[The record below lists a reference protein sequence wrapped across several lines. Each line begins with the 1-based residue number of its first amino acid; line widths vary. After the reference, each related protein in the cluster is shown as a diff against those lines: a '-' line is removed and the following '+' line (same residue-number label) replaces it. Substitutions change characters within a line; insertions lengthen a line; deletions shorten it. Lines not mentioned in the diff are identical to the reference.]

1 MASSQGANEAR
12 SVISGTPAK
21 ALLTGHPALAVLALS
36 TKASSSSPGT
46 VPTVT
51 RSILVMVGT
60 PSTGRSVTVASVC
73 TDSGGLPASARMLD
87 RAIEKQAACAAAI
100 SCSGFEPGPSS
111 KRDLYVYPP
120 LIVSPAVKVPVP
132 VGTSPF
138 HSALPFAGIATS
150 LFQWLVSLDSPIE
163 LPRSPIRLVE
173 PFYLV
178 IWDVIQR

>member
-1 MASSQGANEAR
+1 
-12 SVISGTPAK
+12 
-21 ALLTGHPALAVLALS
+21 
-36 TKASSSSPGT
+36 
-46 VPTVT
+46 
-51 RSILVMVGT
+51 MVGT

-150 LFQWLVSLDSPIE
+150 LFQWLFLFDSPIE

-173 PFYLV
+173 PFFLV
-178 IWDVIQR
+178 IWDVIQRLACDDRLPVRRPTCSRRPQRRMRHRRRPCPGARYGSLIRRRPQLEG